1 MQSRQQLTDASP
13 DELDEMLDRGFRFA
27 FSLTHDRSDAEDLV
41 QDAVATMLAKG
52 ASWQRPYLFATIRN
66 RYIDGYRRR
75 QNLKFVS
82 LESETESVF
91 ANASRPLELV
101 DALESARLHGALGDL
116 RTDERET
123 LFLAVVEGY
132 TAEEIARITERP
144 RGTVLSLLFRAKR
157 KLRETLT
164 TACRSPRKTA
174 VSGVL
179 PQGPQ
184 SV

>member
-1 MQSRQQLTDASP
+1 MQSREQLTDVAP
-13 DELDEMLDRGFRFA
+13 EDLDEMLDRGFRFA
-27 FSLTHDRSDAEDLV
+27 LSLTHDRSDAEDLV

-75 QNLKFVS
+75 QNLQFVS

-91 ANASRPLELV
+91 PDASRTFEPV
-101 DALESARLHGALGDL
+101 DTLESAQLHGALGAL

-132 TAEEIARITERP
+132 TAEEISRITSRP

-157 KLRETLT
+157 KLRDTLA
-164 TACRSPRKTA
+164 TARRTPAISVASPA
-174 VSGVL
+174 
-179 PQGPQ
+179 
-184 SV
+184 